1 MARVLGLDLGTAS
14 IGYSLRDTDKGT
26 NITEQLVRFGSIIF
40 QKGVGNS
47 KTGEFSYAAER
58 TKHRASRRLYQARR
72 YRIWETLATLIEF
85 GFCPL
90 SIEDL
95 DRWRVYDKA
104 RNLKRRYPVDAANFE
119 QWVRLDFDGDG
130 KSDYSSPYQLRE
142 ELAIVQLDF
151 SQEINRFKLGRA
163 LYHIAQRRGF
173 KSSKGETLKEQE
185 DAVKDDIANEM
196 SLES

>member
-72 YRIWETLATLIEF
+72 YRIGKHLQL
-85 GFCPL
+85 L
-90 SIEDL
+90 L
-95 DRWRVYDKA
+95 
-104 RNLKRRYPVDAANFE
+104 NLVFAHCLLKI
-119 QWVRLDFDGDG
+119 WIDG
-130 KSDYSSPYQLRE
+130 
-142 ELAIVQLDF
+142 
-151 SQEINRFKLGRA
+151 
-163 LYHIAQRRGF
+163 
-173 KSSKGETLKEQE
+173 
-185 DAVKDDIANEM
+185 
-196 SLES
+196 ESMIRQGI